1 VRSIQ
6 PGIES
11 LSSHVLRLMRKGCTM
26 LQNVRLLK
34 WCRYYNV
41 SVGWN
46 LIWGFPGETVE
57 DYLQEREVLK
67 LITHLQPPRGYSRI
81 WLERF
86 APYFTDRDLFPI
98 HDIQPEVSYR
108 YVYPPQVALDRVA
121 YFFDYRM
128 DQTVPD
134 DMHEETR
141 DMVEEW
147 QRRWNANS
155 PDTLVYRRTH
165 NALFIDEN
173 RGSGRRF
180 SYAFD
185 GPTALMYEYCSETM
199 QTSRAV
205 VDFLETALG
214 WPRFTCD
221 DVQRA
226 LEEFCRLGLMLTE
239 DGKYLS
245 LALPVNPNW

>member
-1 VRSIQ
+1 
-6 PGIES
+6 
-11 LSSHVLRLMRKGCTM
+11 
-26 LQNVRLLK
+26 
-34 WCRYYNV
+34 
-41 SVGWN
+41 
-46 LIWGFPGETVE
+46 
-57 DYLQEREVLK
+57 
-67 LITHLQPPRGYSRI
+67 
-81 WLERF
+81 
-86 APYFTDRDLFPI
+86 
-98 HDIQPEVSYR
+98 
-108 YVYPPQVALDRVA
+108 VA

-134 DMHEETR
+134 DMHDETR
-141 DMVEEW
+141 DIVEEW
-147 QRRWNANS
+147 QRRWHDRS

-165 NALFIDEN
+165 DTLFIDEN

-199 QTSRAV
+199 QTIAAV
-205 VDFLETALG
+205 AEFLETTLG
-214 WPRFTCD
+214 WSRFTRE